1 MYTITEAA
9 KRCGLT
15 AHTLRFYDKEG
26 LLPFVDRTPSG
37 IRTFKE
43 SDFEWLNT
51 ISCLKDTGMP
61 IKRIREFIDLCMH
74 GNTTLEQRLKFLRNH
89 KLVVEKQMNELK
101 MHMKTINHKIQYYE
115 TVVEAGIKEIHNK

>member
-1 MYTITEAA
+1 MYTIAEAA

-26 LLPFVDRTPSG
+26 LLPFVNRTPSG

-51 ISCLKDTGMP
+51 ISCLKNTGMP

-74 GNTTLEQRLKFLRNH
+74 GDTTLEQRLEFLRNH
-89 KLVVEKQMNELK
+89 KLVVEKQMKELK
-101 MHMKTINHKIQYYE
+101 IHMKTIEHKIQYYE
-115 TVVEAGIKEIHNK
+115 TVCSIRPK